1 MILLL
6 GYGISNKEVAKYL
19 DKNKIEYVIH
29 DDKKDFIDENILN
42 KVSLIIKSPGVNND
56 HPLVILA
63 SKKNIEI
70 INEIEYAY
78 RINNKGIIIGLTGT
92 HSHLHSR

>member
-29 DDKKDFIDENILN
+29 DDKKDVINENILN
-42 KVSLIIKSPGVNND
+42 KV
-56 HPLVILA
+56 
-63 SKKNIEI
+63 
-70 INEIEYAY
+70 
-78 RINNKGIIIGLTGT
+78 T
-92 HSHLHSR
+92 